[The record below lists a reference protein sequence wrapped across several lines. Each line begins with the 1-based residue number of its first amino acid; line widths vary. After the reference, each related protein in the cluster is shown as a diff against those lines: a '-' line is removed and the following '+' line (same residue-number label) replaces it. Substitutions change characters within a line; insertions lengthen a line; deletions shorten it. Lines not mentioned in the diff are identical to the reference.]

1 MKLKKISIL
10 FILLPLCIFF
20 TACSKE
26 NDNAP
31 KQSENIIDFEQGNM
45 NFTEGAGEQTFSFTT
60 NTAWVVSVASTRN
73 RGVPWCTVAPTS
85 GNAGSHTIKVTTTPN
100 ETYDDRSVTVTL
112 KAGAEVK
119 SFVVSQKQ
127 KDALLLTND
136 KFEVDQAGGT
146 VTVEVKSNVSYTA
159 TIGEECKDW
168 IKESN
173 STRALSTTTKSYTV
187 AMNEDGKKRE
197 GSIIFSDGSLT
208 ETVHIYQAGGSI
220 ILLSQNDCHVS
231 ASGEEIT
238 VELRSNCDYEVVM
251 PSVDWI
257 KETMTRGMSSHT
269 LHYTVAPNDSYDGR
283 KTEIIYRDKSDS
295 SIADTLTILQAQKDA
310 IIISEKEVKV
320 GSEGGTVEVKI
331 DANVDFEMQLPDV
344 EWISETST
352 RGLSTHKKYLKI
364 AENTGETSRTAE
376 VVFKNTTSG
385 IEETLTVSQSAKGK
399 RVKVHVEKA
408 GTLSDYI
415 AESEKLNVEE
425 LEVSGNLGGKDI
437 AFIREMAGTYN
448 HANTE
453 GKLVYLDMTEA
464 NIVADGEYY
473 LPNSSGKEYL
483 PTENTIGER
492 MFTSRGLQT
501 ILLPKSV
508 TSIDDRA
515 FSSCHSLNKV
525 VIYENSVKTIG
536 MAAFEYCSSL
546 ADIVLPEGVTTIARS
561 AFWGCSSLSRIDL
574 PEGVTTIGH
583 SAFYGCEKLSS
594 VKLPNSLTTIE
605 GFAFSG
611 CNGLTIT
618 IPDNVESMSM
628 LTFSDCTGLD
638 ITIPGRF
645 LTKIENPIGSNCKD
659 VRVTIAE
666 GTTVIEEYAFQKR
679 PGIVS
684 VTIPESV
691 TSIGHAA
698 FWQCSGLTDI
708 IIPSSVT
715 EIGDDAFSKCTNLT
729 NVTLPDG
736 LTFIGEG
743 VFKTCKG
750 LVSVVIPNSVKSI
763 EYEAF
768 NGCSALKSIVLPEGM
783 TLIKKWTFAD
793 CSSLVDVTLPS
804 TMTTLEY
811 GAFENCTSLRSVT
824 IPNSVNTVDAP
835 FYGCSSL
842 SDIKVPDYLYET
854 SIFSGTGITDIT
866 VPEGTTVVGSFADCT
881 KLASITFPEGI
892 KALTDFSGCS
902 SLRAIDI
909 PDGVSV
915 IGSALFRGCVNLT
928 KVTIPNSVVSLE
940 WFAFSD
946 CSSLTR
952 ITIPNH
958 IATISSGAF
967 SGCSLLTNV
976 TLGSGVAS
984 IEDIAF
990 HNAPIR
996 QLRCY
1001 AVVPPKLHGVVDG
1014 SFSADLVKGAT
1025 LYVPAGTGMAYSESD
1040 WKIYFENIVEMEE

>member
-1 MKLKKISIL
+1 MKLKKTSIL

-73 RGVPWCTVAPTS
+73 GGAPWCTVAPTS

-112 KAGAEVK
+112 KAGTEVK

-127 KDALLLTND
+127 KDAILLTND
-136 KFEVDQAGGT
+136 KFEVDQEGGT

-385 IEETLTVSQSAKGK
+385 IEETLTISQSAKGK
-399 RVKVHVEKA
+399 RVKVHVEKP

-415 AESEKLNVEE
+415 AESEKLHIEE

-453 GKLVYLDMTEA
+453 GKLVYLNMTEA

-473 LPNSSGKEYL
+473 LRTSSGKEYL
-483 PTENTIGER
+483 PTENTIGEH
-492 MFTSRGLQT
+492 MFSSRGLQT

-508 TSIDDRA
+508 ISIDDQA
-515 FSSCHSLNKV
+515 FSSCRSLNKV

-536 MAAFEYCSSL
+536 MVAFEYCSSL
-546 ADIVLPEGVTTIARS
+546 ADIVLPEGVTTIGREAFRS
-561 AFWGCSSLSRIDL
+561 CSSLSHIDL

-583 SAFYGCEKLSS
+583 GTFSGCEKLSN
-594 VKLPNSLTTIE
+594 VTLPNSLTTIE
-605 GFAFSG
+605 DFAF
-611 CNGLTIT
+611 L
-618 IPDNVESMSM
+618 
-628 LTFSDCTGLD
+628 F
-638 ITIPGRF
+638 
-645 LTKIENPIGSNCKD
+645 
-659 VRVTIAE
+659 
-666 GTTVIEEYAFQKR
+666 
-679 PGIVS
+679 
-684 VTIPESV
+684 
-691 TSIGHAA
+691 
-698 FWQCSGLTDI
+698 
-708 IIPSSVT
+708 
-715 EIGDDAFSKCTNLT
+715 
-729 NVTLPDG
+729 
-736 LTFIGEG
+736 
-743 VFKTCKG
+743 
-750 LVSVVIPNSVKSI
+750 
-763 EYEAF
+763 
-768 NGCSALKSIVLPEGM
+768 
-783 TLIKKWTFAD
+783 
-793 CSSLVDVTLPS
+793 
-804 TMTTLEY
+804 
-811 GAFENCTSLRSVT
+811 CTSLRSVT

-915 IGSALFRGCVNLT
+915 IGSALFRGCANLT

-1025 LYVPAGTGMAYSESD
+1025 LYVPAGTSMAYSESD

>member
-605 GFAFSG
+605 GFAFS
-611 CNGLTIT
+611 
-618 IPDNVESMSM
+618 
-628 LTFSDCTGLD
+628 
-638 ITIPGRF
+638 
-645 LTKIENPIGSNCKD
+645 
-659 VRVTIAE
+659 
-666 GTTVIEEYAFQKR
+666 Y
-679 PGIVS
+679 
-684 VTIPESV
+684 
-691 TSIGHAA
+691 
-698 FWQCSGLTDI
+698 
-708 IIPSSVT
+708 
-715 EIGDDAFSKCTNLT
+715 
-729 NVTLPDG
+729 
-736 LTFIGEG
+736 
-743 VFKTCKG
+743 
-750 LVSVVIPNSVKSI
+750 
-763 EYEAF
+763 
-768 NGCSALKSIVLPEGM
+768 
-783 TLIKKWTFAD
+783 